1 MDKLPQK
8 IINKTN
14 RKGPRPKHRGIHKN
28 KGAQRENK
36 NVQKRYN
43 KTTLYRILNYQNY

>member
-28 KGAQRENK
+28 KGAPKGKQECAEK
-36 NVQKRYN
+36 V
-43 KTTLYRILNYQNY
+43 